1 MKTIRCLA
9 IISLLLITTST
20 RCFALWEIEDS
31 TKERAKELG
40 IEITTKMMNA
50 TEVGAWLEFKP
61 KGKLEKF
68 SCVGLEIT
76 SNGKKVVSAN
86 VLPSRK
92 SEDIV
97 TVPFYTDL
105 EFLPA
110 CKVTVY
116 VWSES
121 GRGGIGYRFNVKDI
135 AKPMES
141 K

>member
-9 IISLLLITTST
+9 ILSLFLITASN
-20 RCFALWEIEDS
+20 RCFALWDIEDS

-40 IEITTKMMNA
+40 IEITTKIMSG
-50 TEVGAWLEFKP
+50 TEVGAWIEFKP
-61 KGKLEKF
+61 KGKLKEF
-68 SCVGLEIT
+68 SHVGLEIT
-76 SNGKKVVSAN
+76 ANGKKVVSAN

-135 AKPMES
+135 VKPVES